1 MAGLN
6 LPKGTSMN
14 HTIDSLKRLT
24 AAVEEQEGIKG
35 IIGIAGVDILSDTP
49 QSDAGILYVALE
61 EWDERE
67 KAQASLDSI
76 MEQTDDTAKRIVPE
90 AEVFLVN
97 PPSIYGLSSTGGISM
112 YLQDVT
118 GHTDEELL
126 AVVQEVTAAMEEREE
141 LAQVEPEFSVA
152 FPYMDFSVDE
162 DKVKEMGVSLADV
175 YQTMQVNFGGEEVNN
190 FTRFGQ
196 VHKVVLQGD
205 APYRIGSGALDYLF
219 VRNEAG
225 KNVPLATLVQAA
237 ESTGPVNIARYNGLH
252 SIYFE
257 AVPKDGYS
265 LGEAM
270 DAMEEAVESSAAEG
284 FRIRRQPRL
293 FRLRYDVSGDAS
305 PFPRKRK
312 RYCLPDSAQLPG
324 GAGRPALPRLPRA
337 GAVCEAVPRLGR
349 RERVR
354 AERQA
359 AEADRRRQW
368 KSR

>member
-14 HTIDSLKRLT
+14 HTIDSLKCLT

-35 IIGIAGVDILSDTP
+35 IIGIAGVDILSGTP
-49 QSDAGILYVALE
+49 QSDAGILDVALE

-205 APYRIGSGALDYLF
+205 APYRIVSGALDYLF

-257 AVPKDGYS
+257 AMPKDGYS

-284 FRIRRQPRL
+284 FRIAWAGESRHAKAAQRETLFLLGFSLLCVFLCLVALYESLRL
-293 FRLRYDVSGDAS
+293 
-305 PFPRKRK
+305 PFVVLLSVPVGI
-312 RYCLPDSAQLPG
+312 G
-324 GAGRPALPRLPRA
+324 GALFCAISSHAAFL
-337 GAVCEAVPRLGR
+337 C
-349 RERVR
+349 RERKLQ
-354 AERQA
+354 EHHTFFH
-359 AEADRRRQW
+359 
-368 KSR
+368 